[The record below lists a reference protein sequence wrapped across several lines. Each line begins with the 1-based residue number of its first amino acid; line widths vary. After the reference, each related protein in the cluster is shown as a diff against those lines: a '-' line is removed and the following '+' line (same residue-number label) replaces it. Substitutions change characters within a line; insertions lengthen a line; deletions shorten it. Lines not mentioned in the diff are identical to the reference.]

1 MKNLSIK
8 FNPVFL
14 RFTTMNRSLIYIISL
29 ISFSQT
35 FLAQNRSE
43 SYLNYIEKYSKLAVE
58 QQKRYRIP
66 ASITLAQGL
75 LESAAGM
82 SELSRT
88 SNNHFGIKCHNGWEG
103 EKVFHKD
110 DHAEPDCF
118 RKYKEV
124 SESYEDHSLF
134 LSNRQHYAFLFD
146 LNPTDYKEWAY
157 GLKKAG
163 YASDPAYPVKLIKII
178 EDYELHQFDLGGKVD
193 YLHSR
198 TEKAVRTH
206 ESNRLKTSAGIGDHD
221 LFRNNKVICI
231 FAHTS
236 DSFESLAS
244 EYNIPEK
251 KLLQYN
257 DLSEST
263 DIVPGTIIYLKTK
276 KKKAAAG
283 FLQHVVKEGE
293 NMYRISQKYG
303 IRLEMLYKL
312 NGMPYSE
319 GAETGMILKL
329 R

>member
-1 MKNLSIK
+1 MNK
-8 FNPVFL
+8 F
-14 RFTTMNRSLIYIISL
+14 LISIISL
-29 ISFSQT
+29 IFFSQT

-43 SYLNYIEKYSKLAVE
+43 SYLNYIEKYSNLAVE
-58 QQKRYRIP
+58 QQKRYKIP

-88 SNNHFGIKCHNGWEG
+88 SNNHFGIKCHNEWEG

-110 DHAEPDCF
+110 DHADPECF

-134 LSNRQHYAFLFD
+134 LSNRRHYAFLFD

-178 EDYELHQFDLGGKVD
+178 EDYDLHRYDLGGKAN
-193 YLHSR
+193 YLYSR
-198 TEKAVRTH
+198 TEKAVRMH
-206 ESNRLKTSAGIGDHD
+206 ETIKPKASAGITDHD

-231 FAHTS
+231 FAHTG
-236 DSFESLAS
+236 DSFESLAR
-244 EYNIPEK
+244 EFNIPEK

-263 DIVPGTIIYLKTK
+263 DIVPGTIIYLKAK

-312 NGMPYSE
+312 NSMPYSE